1 MDFVNDDIYDV
12 TNRMVCW
19 MCRNENRLRALDHI
33 AGIFTVLLTVMMLK
47 EEQLLRRV
55 DRLMAILIA
64 LQQRNETAQSLADK
78 FEISKRTI
86 LRDMQALSEMGIPL
100 YAVAGP
106 KGGFR
111 LMEGFQ
117 LPPLQMDTQEALT
130 VLFALK
136 AMIRMADTPFN
147 QARFTIMDKI
157 RALIPETTLTQIEPI
172 LEKLEME
179 VPARSFKT
187 PHLTSLLALMSESRW
202 LEVFYRSSNHQR
214 WLHLLPKRVYA
225 ANGFWYCEAYS
236 LTHQEDR
243 LFRVDRFDRIKEMDP
258 PKQLQCEPGYVTA
271 RNATPADNNPIR
283 IVARLTYKG
292 MLVVEQDAH
301 IGEMVRWISDDV
313 WEIDFACPA
322 SEWEWAIRFF
332 FSIGLHA
339 EVMEPE
345 ILRQKIGQLAKQ
357 LYQQYEIDT
366 T

>member
-1 MDFVNDDIYDV
+1 M
-12 TNRMVCW
+12 
-19 MCRNENRLRALDHI
+19 
-33 AGIFTVLLTVMMLK
+33 
-47 EEQLLRRV
+47 RRV
-55 DRLMAILIA
+55 DRLIAILIA
-64 LQQRNETAQSLADK
+64 LQQRHETAQSLADK

-86 LRDMQALSEMGIPL
+86 LRDMQALAEMGVPL

-157 RALIPETTLTQIEPI
+157 RALIPETTLKQIEPV
-172 LEKLEME
+172 LEKLEMD

-187 PHLTSLLALMSESRW
+187 PHLTSLLALMSESKW
-202 LEVFYRSSNHQR
+202 LEVYYRSANHQR
-214 WLHLLPKRVYA
+214 WLHILPKRIYA

-236 LTHQEDR
+236 LTHQEYR
-243 LFRVDRFDRIKEMDP
+243 LFRVDRFDRIRETEAPELQQQDQDP
-258 PKQLQCEPGYVTA
+258 ISE
-271 RNATPADNNPIR
+271 RNAVPEGNNPIR
-283 IVARLTYKG
+283 VVARLTYKG
-292 MLVVEQDAH
+292 MLAVEQDAH
-301 IGEMVRWISDDV
+301 IGELVRWISDDV
-313 WEIDFACPA
+313 WEVDFPCPA

-345 ILRQKIGQLAKQ
+345 ILRQEIGQLAKQ
-357 LYQQYEIDT
+357 LYQQYEIKIT
-366 T
+366 